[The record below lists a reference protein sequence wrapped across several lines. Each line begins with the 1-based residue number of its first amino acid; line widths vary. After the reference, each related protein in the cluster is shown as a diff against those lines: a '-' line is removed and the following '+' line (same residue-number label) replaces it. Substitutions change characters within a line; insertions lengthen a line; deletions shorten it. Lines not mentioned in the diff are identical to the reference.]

1 MGKVIKFPTK
11 KEIEEKQEQD
21 AFDEVAYYS
30 DEAIHGAQFLMECI
44 EELLHNGTV
53 SPEFK
58 DMMIRDETQQEC
70 RDMYVVVNMMFSMFS
85 RYLNIPHELHQD
97 MDNMYIKIKKLEAI
111 HKESKDREDAW
122 IEFIPDFDL
131 DDPDDTD

>member
-11 KEIEEKQEQD
+11 KEIEEKQEQE

-30 DEAIHGAQFLMECI
+30 DEAIHGAQFLMECM

-58 DMMIRDETQQEC
+58 NMMLRDETQQEC

-85 RYLNIPHELHQD
+85 RYLNVPHELHTR
-97 MDNMYIKIKKLEAI
+97 ITRG
-111 HKESKDREDAW
+111 SR
-122 IEFIPDFDL
+122 
-131 DDPDDTD
+131 